1 MGVARVFIAG
11 RRRGAVVC
19 CGLLPPKA
27 GATFAAIY
35 LYMELS
41 YIPTSKM

>member
-11 RRRGAVVC
+11 RRQGAVIY

-27 GATFAAIY
+27 GAIFTTIY
-35 LYMELS
+35 LREELS
-41 YIPTSKM
+41 YIPTSEM

>member
-1 MGVARVFIAG
+1 MGVVRVFLA
-11 RRRGAVVC
+11 RRRWGAVVC

-27 GATFAAIY
+27 RAIFTAIY
-35 LYMELS
+35 LHKELS